1 MFEIYEKRKKEIY
14 LLLIDYLMINW
25 RIMLNTVYLL
35 EYKNVQLINLLV
47 TFSTRFNFNWNSV
60 YEDNDFQRL
69 KVNKNLFD

>member
-35 EYKNVQLINLLV
+35 KYKNVQLINLLV
-47 TFSTRFNFNWNSV
+47 TSSTRFNFNWNSV
-60 YEDNDFQRL
+60 YEDNDFERL

>member
-1 MFEIYEKRKKEIY
+1 
-14 LLLIDYLMINW
+14 
-25 RIMLNTVYLL
+25 MLNTVYLL

>member
-1 MFEIYEKRKKEIY
+1 
-14 LLLIDYLMINW
+14 
-25 RIMLNTVYLL
+25 MLNTVYLL

-47 TFSTRFNFNWNSV
+47 TSSTRFNFNWNSV

>member
-60 YEDNDFQRL
+60 YEDNDFERL

>member
-47 TFSTRFNFNWNSV
+47 TSSTRFNFNWNSV
-60 YEDNDFQRL
+60 YEDNDFERL